1 MEEEEGKPG
10 LYKATYQ
17 PRRNQHKQTVMVN
30 FGGVAVPGSPFR
42 VQNDNPNDPS
52 LVKVRK
58 LIINYLQG
66 DNSGQKQP
74 YVDW

>member
-1 MEEEEGKPG
+1 MLSLINDNKCINYKVEEEEGKPG
-10 LYKATYQ
+10 LFKATYQ

-52 LVKVRK
+52 LVKVE
-58 LIINYLQG
+58 N
-66 DNSGQKQP
+66 
-74 YVDW
+74 